1 MNNQKDISY
10 ILDIPKFTVKNSL
23 EHTRE
28 FLDRLGNPEKGK
40 KIIHVA
46 GTNGKGSVCIYLQEM
61 LLAEGKTTGLF
72 ISPHLQKMNERI
84 KINGCDISDEMFHQV
99 FMEVKE
105 VVESMQKDGLPHP
118 TFFEFL
124 FGMAMKAFELSN
136 VDYLILETGIGGRL
150 DATNAVREPLACVI
164 TSVSIDHKEILGDTV
179 EKIAKEKAGI
189 IKKGAPVFCL
199 DNEKSTKVIE
209 ERAQDQGVP
218 CIKISKNAYEII
230 ESDEKHI
237 AFSTMSAYDKY
248 TTWELHNSGIYQA
261 DNAMLAI
268 KTMEYICG
276 NEKHP
281 EKWKKALSKV
291 VWPGRMEEVLPGVIV
306 DGAHNQGAI
315 EAFTKSVNNNHQEDK
330 TIILFSAVCEKEYE
344 KMIEYLCNHI
354 KADLYII
361 TEIHN
366 LRGLKSEQLASVFEK
381 YTDVPVVAEKDFE
394 KAFLRAREEK
404 GETGRLYC
412 LGSLYLVGMI
422 KELTGGDHD
431 A

>member
-61 LLAEGKTTGLF
+61 LLSEGKKTGLF

-84 KINGCDISDEMFHQV
+84 KINGYDISDEEFHQI
-99 FMEVKE
+99 FTEVKE
-105 VVESMQKDGLPHP
+105 IVESMQKDGFAHP

-124 FGMAMKAFELSN
+124 FGMAMKAFERSH
-136 VDYLILETGIGGRL
+136 VEYIILETGIGGRL
-150 DATNAVREPLACVI
+150 DATNVIKNPLACVI
-164 TSVSIDHKEILGDTV
+164 TSVSIDHKEILGDTI

-189 IKKGAPVFCL
+189 IKKGAPVLCL
-199 DNEKSTKVIE
+199 ANEESTKVIE
-209 ERAQDQGVP
+209 EQAEHKGVS
-218 CIKISKNAYEII
+218 CIKVSKNEYDILD
-230 ESDEKHI
+230 SDEKHI
-237 AFSTMSAYDKY
+237 AFSTRSAYDKY
-248 TTWELHNSGIYQA
+248 TRWELHNSGIYQA

-268 KTMEYICG
+268 KTMEYVLKDKG
-276 NEKHP
+276 HLERWQ
-281 EKWKKALSKV
+281 EALSKV
-291 VWPGRMEEVLPGVIV
+291 IWPGRMEEVLPGIIV

-315 EAFTKSVNNNHQEDK
+315 EAFTKSLLNNHFSGK

-344 KMIEYLCNHI
+344 KMIEYLCTHI
-354 KADLYII
+354 KADLYVI

-366 LRGLKSEQLASVFEK
+366 LRGLKSEELASVFK
-381 YTDVPVVAEKDFE
+381 QYTQVPVIAEKDF
-394 KAFLRAREEK
+394 KTAFLKAKEEK

-412 LGSLYLVGMI
+412 LGSLYLVGMV
-422 KELTGGDHD
+422 KELAGGDQN